1 MAFLQQARC
10 ERSKPIGLEE
20 PLSVRVAE
28 NALDLLD
35 TKSVLALAN
44 CVPNDGTTSGSAYT
58 LVQKLLD
65 LAYELRDTASE
76 TAMAHLCYIR
86 ERLIKDCRE
95 KKPTQQELLK
105 YAYVIL
111 ILLEEQITVPGK
123 TGDELRRLFDAV
135 HGLLNPE
142 NVKLN
147 SEWRTKRGDEGY
159 ISEVTARV
167 NAYFNT
173 IPPTRLECPSLG
185 QMAALNPP
193 QRMLQYLIS
202 KQGPEDQRM
211 LVVMRPGLGKS
222 IVCLNVFN
230 NYKDRPRMLAAA
242 SDELLANIKAEDRK
256 IRESQL
262 IEKYGDDVLN
272 GVVFCDFRYADV
284 VKPGPNDPPGAELP
298 VGFGNRKVQEVL
310 DDPDGVIVID
320 EAHELYDMDVKTAV
334 NRAGAYFAL
343 AQKHAVEF
351 RLMLQR
357 SKCKVVVAL
366 TGTPFSDEAPRPPS
380 VKPDDYED
388 ERTTDVTE
396 GEILD
401 TDELARLFK
410 TAPLDEKE
418 TSAVDELSDALDKT
432 SIADETDETDES
444 MPKKASKDDVL
455 GESMDDELS
464 SPLQSIENVQD
475 QKHLMECSLFMPQI
489 DAAAKKALER
499 AYPNVDDLCSV
510 VSAAIHKTAGIPT
523 DRIATLEPGDDFVDK
538 ITKGIQTLSGQLE
551 GSPAER
557 SEALRALGIE
567 SAGASEP
574 SFAAARRRQDSLE
587 EVVKLTGGLTDRG
600 DALCRMVTRNAPP
613 WKWKGCVLSANY
625 YTGTTAFLAIDPE
638 MRMLPSLFG
647 TTLSRSV
654 NVVQVDLD
662 KIATPMR
669 VKGAPRAKY
678 QGPDAKYKSKPDC
691 RIANIP
697 FLVSSGGTRAAFD
710 SAALKEP
717 DRLIPKLNSAV
728 ESVIRARNPLP
739 IVNDID
745 GPVIF
750 ESIEPPLEGVSSQGL
765 VTFRL
770 QVPRENLL
778 FPNVA
783 SLEGVRATP
792 RPSIKQG
799 HLSTAILQFPDGTA
813 HIVDYLSRSMLKSS
827 PVQYDRALETDPVAP
842 DAIVA
847 IPCHDPSRT
856 VLVRNKKIVVYDTV
870 RCAVDRV
877 MTYEVPE
884 DAIVQELV
892 LHEPTKVDT
901 TPEYFSFEHDTGD
914 EDDEVTVMYFRNDHE
929 GSFKPRQLVM
939 IAADEGF
946 ELFEKLLYLKGG
958 AEVEAATVPLIVP
971 GDASTDERKRAIS
984 DFIDQFNGTDV
995 TKDIAIV
1002 EVGKFSTGLDVVGS
1016 RPEGN
1021 SRPLGCSLIHH
1032 VTEPSTAVQYLQ
1044 RTLRVSRF
1052 CQRRA
1057 GRICRVIMYQ
1067 VVGGTSGIAACSE
1080 RARKQLEGSMQQLF
1094 GGGEEVGLLERFDDI
1109 SLNKDLSEL
1118 MNASA
1123 ASAVL
1128 AGGTF
1133 FRRSYYPTIGHLSGL
1148 DTQTLQLV
1156 GDFVKHVNAACEKQR
1171 TQVSKTPCVAHSSQ
1185 ECPWLMCSARDSSHP
1200 CVRRLQGSL
1209 CSNLPTAFGNF
1220 SSWMQNLNARDVSE
1234 LLRSEVAKPVWR
1246 ELIDSGALKFTS
1258 STEHFEFEKPPH
1270 PEGDKLYSLADQL
1283 RKRLSVYGQD
1293 GKQKQQSSIP
1303 IPVIF
1308 ACALVAENWL
1318 LMMGGRLQTDKNSL
1332 LVFPEFCASI
1342 MVVLY
1347 DVGQRLYRSRMPG
1360 RASTD
1365 DQINRAN
1372 RFLDRLKFTSEARY
1386 AVLAGILAAATV
1398 GATYG
1403 SAQKD
1408 DVEAAGNEPEP
1419 EPEPEPEAEADTVP
1433 PPEPMEDG
1441 AATPAS
1447 PPAAKKPTRR
1457 RKKRSGAKHNEQ
1469 DPYTLLYIY
1478 EKEMQTVLD
1487 GKSNAFE
1494 WASDP
1499 AHLFVPLLAVQIYA
1513 YRLQTSRIVE

>member
-20 PLSVRVAE
+20 PLSTRVAE
-28 NALDLLD
+28 NALDILD

-76 TAMAHLCYIR
+76 DAMAHLCYIR
-86 ERLIKDCRE
+86 DRLIKDCRK

-111 ILLEEQITVPGK
+111 ILLEEQISVPGK

-147 SEWRTKRGDEGY
+147 SKWRTKRGDEGY

-167 NAYFNT
+167 SSYFNT

-230 NYKDRPRMLAAA
+230 NYKDRPRILAAA
-242 SDELLANIKAEDRK
+242 SDELLANIKAEDGK
-256 IRESQL
+256 IRDSQL

-298 VGFGNRKVQEVL
+298 TGFGNRKVQEVL

-351 RLMLQR
+351 RLLLQR

-366 TGTPFSDEAPRPPS
+366 TGTPFSDEAPRSPS
-380 VKPDDYED
+380 VKPDDYEE
-388 ERTTDVTE
+388 ERTTEVTE
-396 GEILD
+396 GEVLD

-410 TAPLDEKE
+410 TASLGKE
-418 TSAVDELSDALDKT
+418 EAPSADELVDALDKT
-432 SIADETDETDES
+432 SITDDTDES
-444 MPKKASKDDVL
+444 TLEKSQKDVDFND
-455 GESMDDELS
+455 SMDDELS
-464 SPLQSIENVQD
+464 GPSQSIENVQD
-475 QKHLMECSLFMPQI
+475 EKHLMECSLFMPLI
-489 DAAAKKALER
+489 DAAAKKALEK
-499 AYPNVDDLCSV
+499 AYSNVDDLCSV
-510 VSAAIHKTAGIPT
+510 VSAAIHKTVGIPT
-523 DRIATLEPGDDFVDK
+523 ERVATLEPGDDFVDK
-538 ITKGIQTLSGQLE
+538 VTKGIQILTGQLE
-551 GSPAER
+551 GNPAER
-557 SEALRALGIE
+557 SEGMRALGIE
-567 SAGASEP
+567 SERAPEP
-574 SFAAARRRQDSLE
+574 SFASARRRQDNLE

-662 KIATPMR
+662 KIPTPKR

-678 QGPDAKYKSKPDC
+678 QGPDAKYKAKADC

-697 FLVSSGGTRAAFD
+697 FLVSSGSTRAAFD
-710 SAALKEP
+710 DAALKEP

-728 ESVIRARNPLP
+728 ESIVRARNPLP

-750 ESIEPPLEGVSSQGL
+750 ESIEPPIEGVSSQGL

-799 HLSTAILQFPDGTA
+799 HLSSAILQFPDGTA
-813 HIVDYLSRSMLKSS
+813 HIVEYLPRSMLKSS
-827 PVQYDRALETDPVAP
+827 PVQYDRALETDPVAA

-856 VLVRNKKIVVYDTV
+856 VLVRNTKIVVYDAV

-884 DAIVQELV
+884 DAVVQELV

-958 AEVEAATVPLIVP
+958 ADVEAATVPLIVP
-971 GDASTDERKRAIS
+971 GDASTDERKRAIG
-984 DFIDQFNGTDV
+984 DFIDQFNGTDA

-1032 VTEPSTAVQYLQ
+1032 VTEPNTAVQYLQ

-1057 GRICRVIMYQ
+1057 GRICRIVMYQ

-1148 DTQTLQLV
+1148 DMQTLQLV

-1171 TQVSKTPCVAHSSQ
+1171 KRVSETPCVAHSSK
-1185 ECPWLMCSARDSSHP
+1185 ECPWLMCSTRDSSHP

-1246 ELIDSGALKFTS
+1246 ELTNSGALKFTS
-1258 STEHFEFEKPPH
+1258 SGQHFEFEKLPH
-1270 PEGDKLYSLADQL
+1270 PEADKLYSLADQL
-1283 RKRLSVYGQD
+1283 RKRVSMHGQD
-1293 GKQKQQSSIP
+1293 GTKRSSISL
-1303 IPVIF
+1303 PVIF

-1318 LMMGGRLQTDKNSL
+1318 LMMGGRLQTDKNAL
-1332 LVFPEFCASI
+1332 LVFPEFCASL

-1372 RFLDRLKFTSEARY
+1372 RFLDRLKFTSNVRY
-1386 AVLAGILAAATV
+1386 AALTGIIAAASM
-1398 GATYG
+1398 GAAYG
-1403 SAQKD
+1403 GAHKD
-1408 DVEAAGNEPEP
+1408 NVEAAGDEGK
-1419 EPEPEPEAEADTVP
+1419 A
-1433 PPEPMEDG
+1433 PPEPMEEEANGASSEEAEDG
-1441 AATPAS
+1441 AAIRTDALPPS
-1447 PPAAKKPTRR
+1447 PKPVKR
-1457 RKKRSGAKHNEQ
+1457 RKKRSAAKHNER

-1478 EKEMQTVLD
+1478 EKELQTVLD